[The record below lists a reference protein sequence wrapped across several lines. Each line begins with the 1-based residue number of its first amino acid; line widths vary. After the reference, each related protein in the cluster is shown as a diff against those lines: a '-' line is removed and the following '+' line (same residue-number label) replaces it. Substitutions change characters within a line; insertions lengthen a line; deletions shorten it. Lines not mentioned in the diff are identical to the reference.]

1 VRIESGEERRERVNF
16 GSTISFSAFGCY
28 FVMGCERRIVRY
40 GFKKT
45 KNDVKERRDDPQN

>member
-1 VRIESGEERRERVNF
+1 LRIENGEERESEF